1 MSYAKSFEAWNQDI
15 GLVDLNNDQKISLGE
30 RIRNLVGDTDIHGN
44 KLDRMFSDDFKQN
57 FLKQYDNDKNNVV
70 EKGEIIATDDKN
82 QNKESGQNIVPNENK
97 KNTVNNSKTSEK
109 NQWDKHWVNNRYN
122 IGCISCNRNYCCIGV
137 VF

>member
-1 MSYAKSFEAWNQDI
+1 MSKAEALETWNQDI

-44 KLDRMFSDDFKQN
+44 KLNGIFSDDFKQN
-57 FLKQYDNDKNNVV
+57 FLKQYDNNKNNVV
-70 EKGEIIATDDKN
+70 EKEEIIATDDKN

-109 NQWDKHWVNNRYN
+109 NPVGQTL
-122 IGCISCNRNYCCIGV
+122 G
-137 VF
+137 